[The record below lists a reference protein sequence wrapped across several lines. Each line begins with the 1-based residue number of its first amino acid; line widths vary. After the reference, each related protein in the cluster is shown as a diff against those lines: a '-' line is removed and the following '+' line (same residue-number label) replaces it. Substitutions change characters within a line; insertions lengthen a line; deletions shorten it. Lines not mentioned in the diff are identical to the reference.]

1 MKNLGFL
8 YHLSPWDSL
17 KCALI
22 WVGVPLL
29 SMFEGHCN
37 PQQGHVWQL
46 LSRDK
51 EEGLSAY
58 PAAASARLC

>member
-8 YHLSPWDSL
+8 YHLAPWASL
-17 KCALI
+17 KCVLI

-37 PQQGHVWQL
+37 PKRGHVWQL
-46 LSRDK
+46 LNRDK
-51 EEGLSAY
+51 EEGLCHL
-58 PAAASARLC
+58 PAAASAQLF